1 MDMRRPTNA
10 GILVF
15 VAVLAVACGG
25 GGGGGGGGSN
35 PVVPAPSPSLTITAA
50 SPTQPVPGGGAAT
63 VDITLSNSGTAAATG
78 VTLTTLPGAGLTQG
92 AVTCAPSGGATCPS
106 IAGNAI
112 NVGALPAGSSLA
124 FQVALAVAAGSSGAI
139 SSTAT
144 VVASNVS
151 SSAPRSVSFVVN
163 AYSADIQVTGA
174 AATSR
179 VIEGGAA
186 SYTMTV
192 VNAGPDAAR
201 DVTITNVLDGDQV
214 PGAVMCT
221 AAGSAVCPT
230 TLGASMTVT
239 SLPKDGSL
247 TFTIPASVPVTGV
260 TRMQTNQMSA
270 QAAGDPDGTDNAA
283 TASVEATPPNSI
295 QLRSDFNDYI
305 GAGRSYQYSRSNAQ
319 LQVTATGGL
328 LSVRVDGDE
337 NWSAEFQLPRTL
349 TQFQPGTY
357 ANLMRYPFHDPAVG
371 GLNWSGEG
379 RGCNTLRGAI
389 TVSRAIY
396 ANGVLEALDLSFEQF
411 CEGGAG
417 ALRGQIHWTNLDT
430 SLAPGPVNPP
440 PAGLWSPAPGATPVS
455 GSYVYLQSEFG
466 DYIGGGST
474 YTYTRANAQL
484 NAVSAGGLLQ
494 VSIRGDQDW
503 SGDFQAMIGL
513 AQLQPGYYGDLQRY
527 PFHNPVKGGLS
538 WSGQG
543 RGCNTLRGWF
553 VVDSISYSNGELAAV
568 ELRFEQRC
576 EGGSAALRG
585 KIRVVANDTTS
596 PPGPVEPPP
605 AGLWSPAPGATPDS
619 GNYVY
624 LQSDF
629 GDYIGGG
636 GTYTYTGASAQ
647 LNVTA
652 AGGLLQVSVT
662 GDQDWDGQFQA
673 MLGLAQLQPGYYG
686 DLRRYPFHN
695 PVKGGL
701 SWSGEGRGC
710 NTLRGWFVVDSI
722 SYSNGELAAVE
733 LRFEQR
739 CEGGAAALRG
749 KIRVVANDTASPP
762 GPVVPPPSGLWS
774 PAPGAT
780 PDSGNYV
787 YLQSD
792 AGDYIGGGRTYT
804 YTGSNATFS
813 LDAIGSRVSVVLSG
827 NESWIGEFQGMTG
840 IARLQ
845 PGYYGDLQRYPF
857 HNPVKGGLSW
867 SGEGRGCNS
876 LRGWFV
882 VDSVSYDVGGLAS
895 ITLRFQQ
902 NCEGRAPALRGKIS
916 WSR

>member
-1 MDMRRPTNA
+1 MNTRRMTNS
-10 GILVF
+10 GLVAL
-15 VAVLAVACGG
+15 VAILAVACGG
-25 GGGGGGGGSN
+25 GGGGGGGSI
-35 PVVPAPSPSLTITAA
+35 PVGPTPSPNLAITAS
-50 SPTQPVPGGGAAT
+50 SPTNPVPGGGTAT
-63 VDITLSNSGTAAATG
+63 VDITLSNSGTDAATG

-92 AVTCAPSGGATCPS
+92 TVTCAASGGATCPS
-106 IAGNAI
+106 ITGNAI
-112 NVGALPAGSSLA
+112 NVGTLPAGSSLG

-139 SSTAT
+139 NSTAT
-144 VVASNVS
+144 VAASNVS

-174 AATSR
+174 VAASR

-192 VNAGPDAAR
+192 LNAGPDAAR
-201 DVTITNVLDGDQV
+201 DVTITNVLDSGQAL
-214 PGAVMCT
+214 GAVMCT

-230 TLGASMTVT
+230 TLGASMSVT

-247 TFTIPASVPVTGV
+247 TFTIPASVPVTGA
-260 TRMQTNQMSA
+260 TRIQTNLMSA

-305 GAGRSYQYSRSNAQ
+305 GGGRSYQYSRSNAQ
-319 LQVTATGGL
+319 LMVTATGGL

-337 NWSAEFQLPRTL
+337 NWSAEFQLPSAL

-357 ANLMRYPFHDPAVG
+357 ANLTRYPFHDPAVG

-379 RGCNTLRGAI
+379 RGCNTLRGSF
-389 TVSRAIY
+389 TVSRAVY
-396 ANGVLEALDLSFEQF
+396 ANGVLEAIDFSFEQF

-417 ALRGQIHWTNLDT
+417 ALRGQIHWSSADS
-430 SLAPGPVNPP
+430 SLPPGPVNPP
-440 PAGLWSPAPGATPVS
+440 PVGLWSPAPGATPDS
-455 GSYVYLQSEFG
+455 GSYVYLQSDFG
-466 DYIGGGST
+466 DYIGGGGT

-494 VSIRGDQDW
+494 VSVKGDQDW
-503 SGDFQAMIGL
+503 SGDFQAM
-513 AQLQPGYYGDLQRY
+513 
-527 PFHNPVKGGLS
+527 V
-538 WSGQG
+538 
-543 RGCNTLRGWF
+543 
-553 VVDSISYSNGELAAV
+553 
-568 ELRFEQRC
+568 
-576 EGGSAALRG
+576 
-585 KIRVVANDTTS
+585 
-596 PPGPVEPPP
+596 
-605 AGLWSPAPGATPDS
+605 
-619 GNYVY
+619 
-624 LQSDF
+624 
-629 GDYIGGG
+629 
-636 GTYTYTGASAQ
+636 
-647 LNVTA
+647 
-652 AGGLLQVSVT
+652 
-662 GDQDWDGQFQA
+662 
-673 MLGLAQLQPGYYG
+673 GLAQLQPGYYG

-722 SYSNGELAAVE
+722 SYANGELSAVD

-749 KIRVVANDTASPP
+749 RIRVVANDTTSPP
-762 GPVVPPPSGLWS
+762 GPVEPPPAGLWS

-792 AGDYIGGGRTYT
+792 VGDYIGGGRTYT

-813 LDAIGSRVSVVLSG
+813 LDAIGSRVSLAVNGS
-827 NESWIGEFQGMTG
+827 ESWSADFQGMTG

-845 PGYYGDLQRYPF
+845 PGYYGDLRRYPF

-867 SGEGRGCNS
+867 SGEGRGCNT

-882 VDSVSYDVGGLAS
+882 VDSVAYDAAGLAS

-902 NCEGRAPALRGKIS
+902 NCEGLVPALRGKLS
-916 WSR
+916 WAR